1 MFCVSQHITELHRY
15 IGEIFT
21 FLTFLKWNTDI
32 SNNYIVVMYHY
43 KFHWR
48 VTKFCSFKELL
59 RLFTAQKNLKMPWNF
74 TLIYERNL
82 VEVFL
87 YLTTNLRMYVYFPV
101 VNCDAKPSVTIS
113 NFSKKSKIKNKFRS
127 MMLEEL
133 FFCSL
138 CVSLSCVWLF
148 ETSWTVAHQT
158 PLSIG
163 FSRQE
168 YWCGLPFPSPGDLPN
183 PGIELVSLVSSA
195 LAGRFF
201 TTTTGATWEACSL

>member
-15 IGEIFT
+15 IGEVFT
-21 FLTFLKWNTDI
+21 FLTYLKWNTDI

-48 VTKFCSFKELL
+48 VTKFCSFKEQIVHCTKKTL
-59 RLFTAQKNLKMPWNF
+59 RCPEILHSYMKDCSLHKKNLKMPWNF

-138 CVSLSCVWLF
+138 CVCHSVVSDSLRP
-148 ETSWTVAHQT
+148 H
-158 PLSIG
+158 
-163 FSRQE
+163 
-168 YWCGLPFPSPGDLPN
+168 GL
-183 PGIELVSLVSSA
+183 
-195 LAGRFF
+195 
-201 TTTTGATWEACSL
+201 